1 MGRMRKVSI
10 SETFSAMF
18 GPPHGPIAKFLSLLG
33 MALLISSC
41 SLRGS
46 VNELSSLSPDGSKY
60 KVEIDLPNVSVSEGS
75 SILTNVILSEKRS
88 LPTVI
93 NVSLSSPRNDA
104 SSDFMPIAA
113 TVTIPPNTFS
123 APLVLTTVQDS
134 IYEKDEMFSLN
145 LEAADPS
152 AIEVVRPAVEITV
165 LDDEPK
171 PVVNFQAATQNINE
185 GAGTGTITVN
195 LDRASAFPI
204 VVPYTVSNGTASGS
218 DYTLTNG
225 SVSFAAGETTK
236 TISFSVTDDAVTEP
250 AETFSVTLGAGTSD
264 VILGTTKTH
273 TVTIID
279 NETTNLSIDN
289 VSVNEGGNLVFTVT
303 LSTANASNVQFDW
316 ATSAGTA
323 TNGVDYTDA
332 SGTATVLAGALTQ
345 TITVPTVHTA
355 GVCEADKTITV
366 TLSNAVNA
374 TIAVNSSTGTILDVD
389 LPSLS
394 LVANAGTEG
403 TTIGI
408 TASLNAA
415 CATKVVSFKWSNS
428 AGTATAGS
436 DYTVISNQSASIS
449 AGSTSVSLDTL
460 TVDDAI
466 VESAETFTVTAS
478 SLANAT
484 AGTLTATATI
494 NDNDVPVPFQLME
507 FNATPAVH
515 YQLAMN
521 DGRVLFNG
529 YDSTHGQELWIT
541 DGTAPG
547 TLLLKDINPGVD
559 SSNPGGTNNFI
570 SQFYLNPTSGIAFFI
585 ATTAAEGSELWRTDG
600 TAAGTFLVKDIVAGT
615 GSVNS
620 STVLN
625 FMGSLGNYVFFGISV
640 TGGYAVWVTDG
651 TTAGTYLLVPA
662 VPVFKNYNGGIQLGS
677 YFYFGASKSGAGT
690 YLYKSDGTTAGTSA
704 LKQLSNDASVGTP
717 QNFLKVGS
725 KIIFRGDDNTYGAE
739 PWVSDGTAAGTT
751 LLKNIFSSTSYIG
764 SYPSILGTFATGA
777 KALINASDGGASKV
791 WITDNTSAGTVGL
804 GVGVTASNFLG
815 ALGTKAIFQASD
827 GDPWVT
833 DGTVAGT
840 VKLVDI
846 TSVDLASTIKHA
858 VVNGQVVF
866 VGNDTTH
873 GIELWATDGT
883 AAGTALIKDI
893 YPGAVSSSPGNFT
906 IVGSSIFFTATS
918 PSGSEL
924 WVTDGTAAGTHIFS
938 DINPG
943 SLSSNPQNLV
953 TRDATH
959 LFFTAYNPTAQTSTA
974 FDAILSPESVTAL
987 DSATV
992 TTNDANNHSM
1002 ALLGTNVIFDAD
1014 NNGPGNT
1021 LWKTDGTTAGTSMI
1035 KDLFPTL
1042 TCTDI
1047 NYITTVGSSV
1057 FFTGSDATTGNEL
1070 WVSDGTTAGT
1080 AQAQDIV
1087 AGSTSSTPNNLVAF
1101 GNKLIFTVSTS
1112 GVGQEPWVSDGTSS
1126 GTFLLKDINPG
1137 GGNGWMQT
1145 VVNSSQNVLYFRGA
1159 IPSGY
1164 GLFVSD
1170 ATSAGTT
1177 QLTAFGSV
1185 SSMIVSKAGSNTFVG
1200 AASSGSNLDLWVTN
1214 GTDAG
1219 STKISPAGGTLMQ
1232 YDARVAVGNN
1242 LFFMGNDAA
1251 SGAEL
1256 WVSDGTAAGTHL
1268 TKDITAGTSDSYFSE
1283 LIPFGTSKVI
1293 FYEYNAGNLWV
1304 SDGTSAGTQILSSGL
1319 ISTYEGG
1326 FYLNAGSLVYFIGET
1341 LADGY
1346 TLWVSDGTAA
1356 GTKMLKALTS
1366 ISEFK
1371 LLGGKAYFSA
1381 DDGVHGNEL
1390 WVSDGTTAGTQMV
1403 MDINPGSEGSSPSD
1417 LKVLN
1422 GKLYFNATTKKS
1434 GAEIWVF
1441 AP

>member
-1 MGRMRKVSI
+1 
-10 SETFSAMF
+10 
-18 GPPHGPIAKFLSLLG
+18 

-46 VNELSSLSPDGSKY
+46 VSELSSLTPDGSKY
-60 KVEIDLPNVSVSEGS
+60 RVEIDLPNVSISEGS
-75 SILTNVILSEKRS
+75 SILTNVILSDKRS
-88 LPTVI
+88 SPTVI
-93 NVSLSSPRNDA
+93 NVSLSSPRNDVSA
-104 SSDFMPIAA
+104 DFMPIAA
-113 TVTIPPNTFS
+113 TVTIPPNTLS
-123 APLVLTTVQDS
+123 APLILTTVQDS
-134 IYEKDEMFSLN
+134 IYEKDETFSLN
-145 LEAADPS
+145 LAAADPS
-152 AIEVVRPAVEITV
+152 AVEVVRPSVQITV
-165 LDDEPK
+165 VDDDPK
-171 PVVNFQAATQNINE
+171 PVVNFQATSQNINE

-204 VVPYTVSNGTASGS
+204 TVPYTVSNGTASGS
-218 DYTLTNG
+218 DYTLANG

-264 VILGTTKTH
+264 VTLGTTTTH
-273 TVTIID
+273 TVTIVD

-323 TNGVDYTDA
+323 TNGVDYTDT
-332 SGTATVLAGALTQ
+332 SGTATVLAGSLTK
-345 TITVPTVHTA
+345 TITIPTVHTP

-403 TTIGI
+403 STIGI
-408 TASLNAA
+408 TAALNAA

-436 DYTVISNQSASIS
+436 DYTVISNQSASIA

-466 VESAETFTVTAS
+466 VESTETFTVTAS
-478 SLANAT
+478 NLTNAT

-515 YQLAMN
+515 YQVAMN

-559 SSNPGGTNNFI
+559 SSNPGGVNSI
-570 SQFYLNPTSGIAFFI
+570 VSEFYLNPNSGIALFV
-585 ATTAAEGSELWRTDG
+585 ATTAAEGSELWRSDG
-600 TAAGTFLVKDIVAGT
+600 TAAGTYLVKDIVAGT

-620 STVLN
+620 SSVLN
-625 FMGSLGNYVFFGISV
+625 FMGSLGNYTFFGISV
-640 TGGYAVWVTDG
+640 TGGSAIWVTDG
-651 TTAGTYLLVPA
+651 TTAGTQLLVPST
-662 VPVFKNYNGGIQLGS
+662 PVFKNYNGGIQLGS
-677 YFYFGASKSGAGT
+677 YFYFGASTAAGT
-690 YLYKSDGTTAGTSA
+690 YLYKSDGTTAGTAA
-704 LKQLSNDASVGTP
+704 LKQLSNSSSYGTP

-725 KIIFRGDDNTYGAE
+725 KIIFRGDESTYGAE

-751 LLKNIFSSTSYIG
+751 LLKNIYSSTSSYS
-764 SYPSILGTFATGA
+764 SYPSMLGTFATGT
-777 KALINASDGGASKV
+777 KALLNASDGVSNKV
-791 WITDNTSAGTVGL
+791 WITDGTSAGTVGL
-804 GVGVTASNFLG
+804 SAGVSPNVMLG
-815 ALGTKAIFQASD
+815 ALGTKAVFQASD
-827 GDPWVT
+827 NDPWVT
-833 DGTVAGT
+833 DGTLAGT

-846 TSVDLASTIKHA
+846 TSVDVSGTKNKYG
-858 VVNGQVVF
+858 VVNGLVFF
-866 VGNDTTH
+866 VGRDAAH
-873 GIELWATDGT
+873 GYELWATDGT
-883 AAGTALIKDI
+883 AAGTTLIKDI
-893 YPGAVSSSPGNFT
+893 YPGAASSSPDNFT
-906 IVGSSIFFTATS
+906 VVGSSVFFTATS
-918 PSGSEL
+918 PSGAEL

-943 SLSSNPQNLV
+943 SLSSHPQNLV
-953 TRDATH
+953 ARDATH
-959 LFFTAYNPTAQTSTA
+959 LFFTAYNPTVQTSTA
-974 FDAILSPESVTAL
+974 FEATLSPDSVTSL
-987 DSATV
+987 DAATV

-1035 KDLFPTL
+1035 KDLFPSL

-1057 FFTGSDATTGNEL
+1057 FFTGSDAATGNEL

-1080 AQAQDIV
+1080 AQVQDIV

-1101 GNKLIFTVSTS
+1101 GSKLIFTVSTS
-1112 GVGQEPWVSDGTSS
+1112 GVGQEPWVSDGTSA

-1137 GGNGWMQT
+1137 GGNGWVQT
-1145 VVNSSQNVLYFRGA
+1145 VINSDQNVLYFTGLM
-1159 IPSGY
+1159 PGGY
-1164 GLFVSD
+1164 GLFASD
-1170 ATSAGTT
+1170 TTSAGTT
-1177 QLTAFGSV
+1177 QLTAVGTVNSL
-1185 SSMIVSKAGSNTFVG
+1185 IVSKAGSNTFVG
-1200 AASSGSNLDLWVTN
+1200 AASSGADLDLWVTN
-1214 GTDAG
+1214 GTNA
-1219 STKISPAGGTLMQ
+1219 STTKISPAGGTLAQ
-1232 YDARVAVGNN
+1232 YNARVAVGNN
-1242 LFFMGNDAA
+1242 LFFMGHDAA
-1251 SGAEL
+1251 SGYEL

-1283 LIPFGTSKVI
+1283 LIPLGTSKVI

-1319 ISTYEGG
+1319 TSTYDGG
-1326 FYLNAGSLVYFIGET
+1326 YYLNAGSLVYFIGET
-1341 LADGY
+1341 VADGY

-1356 GTKMLKALTS
+1356 GTKMLKAVTS
-1366 ISEFK
+1366 VSGFT
-1371 LLGGKAYFSA
+1371 LLGGKVYFSA
-1381 DDGVHGNEL
+1381 DDGVHGKEL

-1403 MDINPGSEGSSPSD
+1403 MDINPGAEGSSPSN
-1417 LKVLN
+1417 LTALN
-1422 GKLYFNATTKKS
+1422 GKLYFKATTKKT
-1434 GAEIWVF
+1434 GNEIWVF